1 MPRLNASQLRTAKLL
16 AKRLGVSVKP
26 STRKGKKLDVYLP
39 SGKVVTIGHADYED
53 YLQHGDAQRRRN
65 YKSRMSGNRHKR
77 GTAGYYADQIL
88 WPTDEALRKVGAL
101 RSIGKRRR
109 SRG

>member
-16 AKRLGVSVKP
+16 AKRLGVTVKP

-88 WPTDEALRKVGAL
+88 WPTDEALRKVGPL
-101 RSIGKRRR
+101 RSVGKRRR